1 MGAILV
7 KPANEE
13 EYRLIMQL
21 LKKMRVKT
29 ENFSE
34 EDIEDISAYDKAM
47 RRIAKGEDSFLPAES
62 VFEQIEAKRKKKS

>member
-1 MGAILV
+1 
-7 KPANEE
+7 
-13 EYRLIMQL
+13 
-21 LKKMRVKT
+21 MRVKT

-62 VFEQIEAKRKKKS
+62 VFEQIEAKRKNKS

>member
-7 KPANEE
+7 KPANDE
-13 EYRLIMQL
+13 EYHLITQL
-21 LKKMRVKT
+21 LKKMKVKT
-29 ENFSE
+29 ETFSE

-47 RRIAKGEDSFLPAES
+47 RRIAKGEDNFLPAEA